1 MDRYELETIFLEFF
15 LFCNLF
21 QEQGSS
27 DFTRVT
33 LTRKHLHTKEEKKK
47 ILVRTKT
54 KLDKSK
60 IDIFYVCNLINYKRK
75 FLLKSLSLYLFK
87 KLYNRN
93 KLILQ
98 YVFIKLNLKEP
109 NSVRALINFGVEK
122 VFKFYV

>member
-1 MDRYELETIFLEFF
+1 MNSRQFFGIFFVF

-60 IDIFYVCNLINYKRK
+60 IDIFYVSNLINYKRK
-75 FLLKSLSLYLFK
+75 LLLQSLSLYLFK

>member
-98 YVFIKLNLKEP
+98 YVFCKLNLKEL
-109 NSVRALINFGVEK
+109 NKLLGWKSL
-122 VFKFYV
+122 